1 MKAHSSQPI
10 EQSPAS
16 FEASLQELERLVQT
30 LENGGA
36 PLEDALQ
43 AYEQGIAL
51 LKHCQSTLAQ
61 AEQKIRL
68 LDGDRLTDFPIP
80 ADSADAGGTP

>member
-1 MKAHSSQPI
+1 MKAHSSQPL
-10 EQSPAS
+10 EQLPAS
-16 FEASLQELERLVQT
+16 FETSLQELERLVQT

-51 LKHCQSTLAQ
+51 LKHCQGTLAQ

-68 LDGDRLTDFPIP
+68 LDGDRLTDFSPP
-80 ADSADAGGTP
+80 SDSADAGGTP